1 MWFKSFCLIQN
12 FFKTLPKLPKS
23 NTDSATFVLDI
34 WIFAFTV
41 PALYIL
47 SIYSSNRDQ
56 KSHISK
62 HYFFFFFFFL
72 IVSYIKVSKSQRML
86 WCRAVLLCI
95 HAPSLFLWGPCFLV
109 LVSFVVAAF
118 AVNVLW
124 YGHTGCVSTIHN
136 LKLCRDIINFEA
148 NWTGCIGINCVKRCC
163 EAL

>member
-1 MWFKSFCLIQN
+1 MWFKNWYKTFLKHYQNYQKVTLIQLHLYWTSGYLPLPFQPFTFYPSIPPTGIKKHTYLN
-12 FFKTLPKLPKS
+12 TL
-23 NTDSATFVLDI
+23 
-34 WIFAFTV
+34 
-41 PALYIL
+41 
-47 SIYSSNRDQ
+47 
-56 KSHISK
+56 
-62 HYFFFFFFFL
+62 FFFFFFFL
-72 IVSYIKVSKSQRML
+72 IVSYIKV
-86 WCRAVLLCI
+86 RAVLLCI

-148 NWTGCIGINCVKRCC
+148 HRTGCIGINCVKRCC

>member
-56 KSHISK
+56 KAHISK
-62 HYFFFFFFFL
+62 HSSFSFSSFWL
-72 IVSYIKVSKSQRML
+72 SVISKL
-86 WCRAVLLCI
+86 ELCI